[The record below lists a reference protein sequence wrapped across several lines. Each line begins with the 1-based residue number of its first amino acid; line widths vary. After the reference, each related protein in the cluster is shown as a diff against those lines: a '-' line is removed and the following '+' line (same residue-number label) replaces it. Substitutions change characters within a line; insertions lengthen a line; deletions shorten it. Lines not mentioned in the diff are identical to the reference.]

1 MAIVSVN
8 WNKLRRRS
16 GKRYEGLAA
25 WCHPRHADVP
35 FEGHFA
41 LKENKDGY
49 SDPDGSK
56 PLKWVEECPDDP
68 DHFGGWYEYL

>member
-68 DHFGGWYEYL
+68 DHSGGWYEYL